1 MAKRNGLCGALDRE
15 RNGCSGKCSEPK
27 KGTTLKVTITETA
40 TAITPRILPYAFG
53 LALVGQCFLWIA
65 EAT

>member
-1 MAKRNGLCGALDRE
+1 MLRT
-15 RNGCSGKCSEPK
+15 K